1 MPLDLGDA
9 LSRARG
15 AEPGSL
21 TGVSQVA
28 AEGLGA
34 TDVVVYLVDYAQ
46 SVLQAVPAAGG
57 STAPLSEEVATT
69 MAGRA
74 FTDRRAVLAARP
86 EGVRIWVPIMEG
98 SDRSGVLA
106 VTVPDAGEAVVRACE
121 ELGMFVGYLVAVQS
135 RVTDFYHR
143 QRRRRSLSQAAS
155 MQWDLL
161 PPLVVKTQRFTV
173 AGILEPAYEVA
184 GDCFDYAINGVELDV
199 GVFDPLGHTVGSALL
214 AAMCVGTYRH
224 GRRDRLALDRV
235 HGDLDAA
242 VAREFPQA
250 FATGQLARIDGETG
264 AMEWTN
270 AGHPLPLLIRNGK
283 VIGELPCPATLPWG
297 LGALDGV
304 QVQVPLASEPLEP
317 GDGVLFYTDGVVEA
331 HLPGGEQFGIERLVD
346 LLGQHLSAGLDPEE
360 TVRRL
365 VRSVLDH
372 QGDDLRDDATLVMCT
387 WHGPPR

>member
-9 LSRARG
+9 LRSARG

-21 TGVSQVA
+21 AGVATVA
-28 AEGLGA
+28 AGGLGA

-46 SVLQAVPAAGG
+46 SILQALPAAGG
-57 STAPLSEEVATT
+57 SAAPPSEEVATT

-74 FTDRRAVLAARP
+74 FTERRAVLAERP
-86 EGVRIWVPIMEG
+86 DGVRIWVPIMEG

-106 VTVPDAGEAVVRACE
+106 VTVPDAAEDVVRACE

-143 QRRRRSLSQAAS
+143 HRRRRSLSQAAS

-161 PPLVVKTQRFTV
+161 PPLVVKTERFTV
-173 AGILEPAYEVA
+173 AGILEPAYEVG
-184 GDCFDYAINGVELDV
+184 GDCFDYAINGTELDV

-224 GRRDRLALDRV
+224 GRRDRLALDQV
-235 HGDLDAA
+235 HGHLDAA
-242 VAREFPQA
+242 AAREFPQA

-283 VIGELPCPATLPWG
+283 VIGELRCPATLPWG
-297 LGALDGV
+297 FGTLDSPPV
-304 QVQVPLASEPLEP
+304 TVPLASESLEP
-317 GDGVLFYTDGVVEA
+317 GDSVLFYTDGVVEA

-346 LLGQHLSAGLDPEE
+346 LVGQHLSAGLDPEE